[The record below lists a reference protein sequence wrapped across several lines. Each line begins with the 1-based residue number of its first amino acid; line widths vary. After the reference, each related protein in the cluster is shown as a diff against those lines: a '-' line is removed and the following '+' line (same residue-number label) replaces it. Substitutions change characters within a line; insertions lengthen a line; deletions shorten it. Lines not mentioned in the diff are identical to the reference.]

1 MVQLSPVDT
10 VRELWARFER
20 DGVEAALGLVDEDV
34 VYLLQLGGG
43 RVLHG
48 SAEVRAIFADFE
60 RRGVSLEARLDTLEQ
75 RGGAVVASGTVRMQ
89 QPDDGLQESQY
100 HWVFHFADGRLRRL
114 SIYAGRDEALASLAA
129 LNAVAA
135 PPTEF
140 DVEVEVAQER
150 GAEGVITIRPTG
162 ELDIATAER
171 LERTLADGRS
181 PGDRVVLDLGA
192 LEFID
197 STGLRAIVRGAEAA
211 ERERWELRVRPG
223 RPAIQ
228 RVFDIAGLL
237 GVLPFEAP

>member
-1 MVQLSPVDT
+1 MVQHSPVDT

-43 RVLHG
+43 RVLRG
-48 SAEVRAIFADFE
+48 SDEVRAIFAEFE

-75 RGGAVVASGTVRMQ
+75 RGGAVVASGTVRMHRE
-89 QPDDGLQESQY
+89 DGLQEGQY
-100 HWVFHFADGRLRRL
+100 HWIFHFADGRLRRL

-129 LNAVAA
+129 LNAMAP

-140 DVEVEVAQER
+140 EVEVARER
-150 GAEGVITIRPTG
+150 GAEGVVTIRPTG
-162 ELDIATAER
+162 ELDIATAAS
-171 LERTLADGRS
+171 LERALIEDRRR
-181 PGDRVVLDLGA
+181 GDRVVLDLAA

-211 ERERWELRVRPG
+211 RRDGWELRLRPG
-223 RPAIQ
+223 PHAVQ
-228 RVFDIAGLL
+228 RVFEIAGVL
-237 GVLPFEAP
+237 GALPFDAP